1 MTKTSHSKIYSTESG
16 ITGGGFFKTH
26 PLHFTKEQLEW
37 IENIQLPK
45 RLFLISATEFDDRYL
60 YLHDDW
66 RYRFSGNNLAILF
79 STGKYFC
86 DLSPVSLKLLKYL
99 TIAYI
104 NENSAS
110 VADKFAQFV
119 ATTFKQIEVI
129 TRESLIEKMQML
141 VAKTERNHSDS
152 SQFYYTLYALRKLDR
167 NGFFESKD
175 DSDELEDL
183 LLEVPRPR
191 NNNWARYQ
199 NLDLVI
205 PEEVCLMIENGIQRW
220 ASKLCPKIDVEENK
234 NIHLETVRKT
244 IKIDTLRDCIIIG
257 IVYYIGARP
266 VQIGKL
272 SGGDF
277 IVDTENKYGMRYSV
291 LVPYA
296 KKSKLTIDR
305 VRVAIPEELGKL
317 ILLYKYLVGIGDTDP
332 MFSIIVSSMKMV
344 EASLK
349 KMLFRFSPQEIQEAV
364 KNDDYQLPVYTA
376 SLFRHNVGHS
386 MAMSGASAPEIA
398 YILGQSS
405 YVVADR
411 YIAATPE
418 LADIREAALGRNP
431 VFKNMMLVQ
440 QNLADKAKS
449 LLQRHAKLHPLG
461 FGACTRDVARWG
473 CPHALKC
480 QSGLPCGYFTLTGRL
495 GEAEEASRRL
505 SNKRKEIIQLRK
517 LTIVNPGFMLALK
530 EQEEALIVLEA
541 LEADAIKVQGEKKLV
556 SLFSDD
562 LNNPLYKVIERINK
576 QMLIGKTPKTLADL
590 FFIEQKRIERNNNG

>member
-16 ITGGGFFKTH
+16 ITGGDLFKI
-26 PLHFTKEQLEW
+26 PSLQFTKEQLEW
-37 IENIQLPK
+37 IENIQFPT

-66 RYRFSGNNLAILF
+66 RYRFSGNNVAILF
-79 STGKYFC
+79 STGKCFC

-110 VADKFAQFV
+110 VADKFSQFV

-141 VAKTERNHSDS
+141 VAKTEQNHSDS

-167 NGFFESKD
+167 SGFFGSKD
-175 DSDELEDL
+175 DSNELEDL

-191 NNNWARYQ
+191 NNNWVRYQ

-234 NIHLETVRKT
+234 KIHLETVKKT

-257 IVYYIGARP
+257 ILYYIGARP
-266 VQIGKL
+266 LQIGKL

-332 MFSIIVSSMKMV
+332 MFSIIVSSTKMV

-364 KNDDYQLPVYTA
+364 RNDDYQLPVYTA

-418 LADIREAALGRNP
+418 MADIREAALGRNP
-431 VFKNMMLVQ
+431 VFKNMMALMLTGNLVHSSEWEGRNVAGSIGGQ
-440 QNLADKAKS
+440 LHYHLGGCNYEEDMCPFAQGRGCYGCLYFKPFIDGNHKKVFLSLNDEIQNV
-449 LLQRHAKLHPLG
+449 
-461 FGACTRDVARWG
+461 RDVADDAG
-473 CPHALKC
+473 VLNHPL
-480 QSGLPCGYFTLTGRL
+480 
-495 GEAEEASRRL
+495 
-505 SNKRKEIIQLRK
+505 
-517 LTIVNPGFMLALK
+517 LK
-530 EQEEALIVLEA
+530 E
-541 LEADAIKVQGEKKLV
+541 LV
-556 SLFSDD
+556 
-562 LNNPLYKVIERINK
+562 RRK
-576 QMLIGKTPKTLADL
+576 QHVNQVMA
-590 FFIEQKRIERNNNG
+590 RIEMANIRRAI

>member
-16 ITGGGFFKTH
+16 ITGGGLFKTP

-37 IENIQLPK
+37 IENIQIPK

-66 RYRFSGNNLAILF
+66 RYRFSGNNVAILF
-79 STGKYFC
+79 SNGKYFC

-141 VAKTERNHSDS
+141 VAKTERNHSDC

-167 NGFFESKD
+167 SGFFESKD
-175 DSDELEDL
+175 DSNELEDL

-234 NIHLETVRKT
+234 NIHLETVKKT

-332 MFSIIVSSMKMV
+332 MFSITVSSMKMV

-386 MAMSGASAPEIA
+386 MAMSGTSAPDIA

-431 VFKNMMLVQ
+431 VFKNMIALMLTG
-440 QNLADKAKS
+440 NLVHSSEWEGRSVAGSIGGQLHYHLGGCNYEEDMCPFAQGRGCYGCLYFKPFIDGDHKKVFLS
-449 LLQRHAKLHPLG
+449 LNDEIKNV
-461 FGACTRDVARWG
+461 RDVADDAG
-473 CPHALKC
+473 VLNHPL
-480 QSGLPCGYFTLTGRL
+480 
-495 GEAEEASRRL
+495 
-505 SNKRKEIIQLRK
+505 
-517 LTIVNPGFMLALK
+517 LK
-530 EQEEALIVLEA
+530 E
-541 LEADAIKVQGEKKLV
+541 LV
-556 SLFSDD
+556 
-562 LNNPLYKVIERINK
+562 RRK
-576 QMLIGKTPKTLADL
+576 QHVNQVMA
-590 FFIEQKRIERNNNG
+590 RIEIANFRRAI

>member
-16 ITGGGFFKTH
+16 ITGGGLFKTP

-37 IENIQLPK
+37 IENIQLPT

-66 RYRFSGNNLAILF
+66 RYRFSGNNVAILF

-152 SQFYYTLYALRKLDR
+152 SQFYYTLYAIRKLDR
-167 NGFFESKD
+167 SGFFESKG
-175 DSDELEDL
+175 DSNELEDL

-205 PEEVCLMIENGIQRW
+205 PEEVCLMIENGIQHW

-234 NIHLETVRKT
+234 KNHLETAKKT

-272 SGGDF
+272 SGADF

-349 KMLFRFSPQEIQEAV
+349 KMFFRFSPQEIQEAV

-418 LADIREAALGRNP
+418 MADIREAALGRNP
-431 VFKNMMLVQ
+431 VFKNMLALMLTGNLVHSSEWEGRSVAGSIGGQ
-440 QNLADKAKS
+440 LHYHLGGCNYEEDMCPFAQGRGCYGCLYFKPFIDGNHKKVFLSLNDEIQNV
-449 LLQRHAKLHPLG
+449 
-461 FGACTRDVARWG
+461 RDVADDAG
-473 CPHALKC
+473 VLNHPLLKE
-480 QSGLPCGYFTLTGRL
+480 LV
-495 GEAEEASRRL
+495 
-505 SNKRKEIIQLRK
+505 LRK
-517 LTIVNPGFMLALK
+517 QHVNQVMA
-530 EQEEALIVLEA
+530 
-541 LEADAIKVQGEKKLV
+541 
-556 SLFSDD
+556 
-562 LNNPLYKVIERINK
+562 
-576 QMLIGKTPKTLADL
+576 
-590 FFIEQKRIERNNNG
+590 RIEMANVRMAI

>member
-364 KNDDYQLPVYTA
+364 KNDDYQLTVYTA

-431 VFKNMMLVQ
+431 VFKNMMALMLTGNLVHSSEWEGRNVAGSIGGQ
-440 QNLADKAKS
+440 LHYHLGGCNYEEDICPFAQGRGCYGCLYFKPFIDGNHKKVFLSLNDEIQNV
-449 LLQRHAKLHPLG
+449 
-461 FGACTRDVARWG
+461 RDVADDAG
-473 CPHALKC
+473 ILNHPLLKE
-480 QSGLPCGYFTLTGRL
+480 LVR
-495 GEAEEASRRL
+495 
-505 SNKRKEIIQLRK
+505 RKEH
-517 LTIVNPGFMLALK
+517 VNQVMA
-530 EQEEALIVLEA
+530 
-541 LEADAIKVQGEKKLV
+541 
-556 SLFSDD
+556 
-562 LNNPLYKVIERINK
+562 
-576 QMLIGKTPKTLADL
+576 
-590 FFIEQKRIERNNNG
+590 RIEMAKAGGLFNR